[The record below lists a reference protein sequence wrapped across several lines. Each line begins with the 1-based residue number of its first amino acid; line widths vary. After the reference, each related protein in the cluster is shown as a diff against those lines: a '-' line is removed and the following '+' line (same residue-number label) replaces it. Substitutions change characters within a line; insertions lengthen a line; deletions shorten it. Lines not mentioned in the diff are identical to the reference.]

1 LAHARWYM
9 VKGDRLF
16 HFKCF
21 FRHSMNSQVVDLRAN
36 PQSDDS
42 APSPPSLPVA
52 DRDPVGNLQET
63 PATLDTPAATK
74 ATKVLLVDDDNLV
87 LDQLE
92 RLVTA
97 AGYEVV
103 TARNGDAALL
113 SMQQEFAPIVIAEI
127 DMPQMDGF
135 ALCRAIRRQ
144 SYSGYVYVILLSSKD
159 AEGDMLTGLDAGAD
173 DYVSKRTP
181 TSQLVG
187 RLRTAQRIL
196 ALEHSLKQALAD
208 RERMAMTDVLTGA
221 HNRRYLLQH
230 LSHELDCAQRL
241 QGALSVLVFDVD
253 HFSLVNDRHGHA
265 AGDGVLK
272 EVVRRIQQGL
282 QRSCDW
288 FARLGGDEFAV
299 VLPQTDIAGASIV
312 AEKLRRAVAATP
324 IRFNTT
330 KVRITISI
338 GASELGAIAERDS
351 TTAERL
357 LELADQNLYKSK
369 KSGRNRVTA
378 IDTVDLAPSSPL
390 AARSNSPV
398 QLNFTLLCR

>member
-1 LAHARWYM
+1 
-9 VKGDRLF
+9 
-16 HFKCF
+16 
-21 FRHSMNSQVVDLRAN
+21 
-36 PQSDDS
+36 
-42 APSPPSLPVA
+42 VA
-52 DRDPVGNLQET
+52 DRDPVGNLHET
-63 PATLDTPAATK
+63 PATLGTQAATK
-74 ATKVLLVDDDNLV
+74 ATKVLLVDDDILV

-159 AEGDMLTGLDAGAD
+159 AEGDILTGLDAGAD

-181 TSQLVG
+181 TGQLVG

-378 IDTVDLAPSSPL
+378 IDTVDLAPALRL
-390 AARSNSPV
+390 AARCNSPV
-398 QLNFTLLCR
+398 QLSLTLLCQ

>member
-1 LAHARWYM
+1 M
-9 VKGDRLF
+9 VDGDRLF
-16 HFKCF
+16 HFKCLF
-21 FRHSMNSQVVDLRAN
+21 PHSMNPQVVDLSAN

-42 APSPPSLPVA
+42 APSSPSPPAA

-63 PATLDTPAATK
+63 PATLGTQAATK

-159 AEGDMLTGLDAGAD
+159 AEGDILTGLDAGAD
-173 DYVSKRTP
+173 DYVSKRIP

-208 RERMAMTDVLTGA
+208 REQMAMTDVLTGA
-221 HNRRYLLQH
+221 HNRRYLLQQ
-230 LSHELDCAQRL
+230 LSHELDCAQRF

-330 KVRITISI
+330 KVRVTISI

-378 IDTVDLAPSSPL
+378 IDTVDLAPTLRL
-390 AARSNSPV
+390 AARCNSPV
-398 QLNFTLLCR
+398 QLSLTLPCR

>member
-1 LAHARWYM
+1 
-9 VKGDRLF
+9 
-16 HFKCF
+16 
-21 FRHSMNSQVVDLRAN
+21 MNPQVVDLSAN
-36 PQSDDS
+36 PKSDDP
-42 APSPPSLPVA
+42 APSSPPPPAA
-52 DRDPVGNLQET
+52 DRDPVGNLLQET
-63 PATLDTPAATK
+63 PATLITQAATK
-74 ATKVLLVDDDNLV
+74 VTKVLLVDDDNLV

-127 DMPQMDGF
+127 DMPQMDGL

-159 AEGDMLTGLDAGAD
+159 AEGDILRGLDAGAD

-196 ALEHSLKQALAD
+196 ALEHSLKEALAD

-221 HNRRYLLQH
+221 HNRRYLLQQ

-324 IRFNTT
+324 IRFDTT
-330 KVRITISI
+330 KVRVTISI

-351 TTAERL
+351 ITAERL
-357 LELADQNLYKSK
+357 IDLADQNLYKSK

-378 IDTVDLAPSSPL
+378 IDTVDLAPTFPL
-390 AARSNSPV
+390 AARSNSPA
-398 QLNFTLLCR
+398 QLNLALLCR

>member
-1 LAHARWYM
+1 
-9 VKGDRLF
+9 
-16 HFKCF
+16 
-21 FRHSMNSQVVDLRAN
+21 MNPQVVDLSAN

-42 APSPPSLPVA
+42 APSSPSPPAA

-63 PATLDTPAATK
+63 PATLGTQAATK

-159 AEGDMLTGLDAGAD
+159 AEGDILTGLDAGAD
-173 DYVSKRTP
+173 DYVSKRIP

-208 RERMAMTDVLTGA
+208 REQMAMTDVLTGA
-221 HNRRYLLQH
+221 HNRRYLLQQ
-230 LSHELDCAQRL
+230 LSHELDCAQRF

-330 KVRITISI
+330 KVRVTISI

-378 IDTVDLAPSSPL
+378 IDTVDLAPTLRL
-390 AARSNSPV
+390 AARCNSPV
-398 QLNFTLLCR
+398 QLSLTLPCR

>member
-1 LAHARWYM
+1 
-9 VKGDRLF
+9 
-16 HFKCF
+16 
-21 FRHSMNSQVVDLRAN
+21 MNPQVVDLSAN
-36 PQSDDS
+36 PQSNDS
-42 APSPPSLPVA
+42 APSPPVA

-63 PATLDTPAATK
+63 PATLGTQAATK
-74 ATKVLLVDDDNLV
+74 VIKVLLVDDDNLV

-92 RLVTA
+92 RVVTA

-127 DMPQMDGF
+127 DMPQMDGL

-144 SYSGYVYVILLSSKD
+144 SYSGYVYVILLSPKD
-159 AEGDMLTGLDAGAD
+159 AEGDILTGLDAGAD

-230 LSHELDCAQRL
+230 LSHELDCARRL

-288 FARLGGDEFAV
+288 LARLGGDEFAV

-324 IRFNTT
+324 IHFDTT

-357 LELADQNLYKSK
+357 LEIADQNLYKSK

-378 IDTVDLAPSSPL
+378 IDTADLTPTLPL

-398 QLNFTLLCR
+398 QLNLTLLCR

>member
-1 LAHARWYM
+1 M
-9 VKGDRLF
+9 
-16 HFKCF
+16 
-21 FRHSMNSQVVDLRAN
+21 N
-36 PQSDDS
+36 PQSANSQSEDS
-42 APSPPSLPVA
+42 APPSPPVA
-52 DRDPVGNLQET
+52 DRDPFGNLQER
-63 PATLDTPAATK
+63 PATLGTQAATK
-74 ATKVLLVDDDNLV
+74 VTKVLLVDDDKLV
-87 LDQLE
+87 LDRLE

-127 DMPQMDGF
+127 DMPQMDGL

-144 SYSGYVYVILLSSKD
+144 SYSGYVYVILLSPKD
-159 AEGDMLTGLDAGAD
+159 AEGDILTGLDAGAD

-221 HNRRYLLQH
+221 YNRRYLLQH
-230 LSHELDCAQRL
+230 LNHELDCAKRL

-265 AGDGVLK
+265 AGDVVLK

-324 IRFNTT
+324 IRFDT
-330 KVRITISI
+330 KKARITISI

-378 IDTVDLAPSSPL
+378 IDTVDPAPTLPL

-398 QLNFTLLCR
+398 QLNLTLLCR

>member
-1 LAHARWYM
+1 
-9 VKGDRLF
+9 
-16 HFKCF
+16 
-21 FRHSMNSQVVDLRAN
+21 MNPQVVDPSAN
-36 PQSDDS
+36 LKSDDS
-42 APSPPSLPVA
+42 APSSPSPPVA
-52 DRDPVGNLQET
+52 DRDPVGNLEET
-63 PATLDTPAATK
+63 PATLGTQPAAK
-74 ATKVLLVDDDNLV
+74 VTKVLLVDDDNLV

-127 DMPQMDGF
+127 DMPQMDGL

-159 AEGDMLTGLDAGAD
+159 AEGDILTGLDAGAD

-221 HNRRYLLQH
+221 HNRRYLLQN

-299 VLPQTDIAGASIV
+299 VLPQTDIAGASVV
-312 AEKLRRAVAATP
+312 AERLRRAVAATP
-324 IRFNTT
+324 IRFDTT
-330 KVRITISI
+330 KVRISISI

-351 TTAERL
+351 TTAEKL
-357 LELADQNLYKSK
+357 IELADQNLYKSK

-378 IDTVDLAPSSPL
+378 IDTVDLAPTLPL
-390 AARSNSPV
+390 AARSNSPA
-398 QLNFTLLCR
+398 QLNLTLLCR

>member
-1 LAHARWYM
+1 M
-9 VKGDRLF
+9 VHGDRLF
-16 HFKCF
+16 HFKCLF
-21 FRHSMNSQVVDLRAN
+21 PHSMNPQVVDLRAN

-42 APSPPSLPVA
+42 APSSPSSPSPPVA

-63 PATLDTPAATK
+63 PATLGTQATTK

-159 AEGDMLTGLDAGAD
+159 AEGDILTGLDAGAD

-378 IDTVDLAPSSPL
+378 IDTVDLAPTLRL
-390 AARSNSPV
+390 AARCDSPV
-398 QLNFTLLCR
+398 QLSLTLLCR

>member
-1 LAHARWYM
+1 
-9 VKGDRLF
+9 
-16 HFKCF
+16 
-21 FRHSMNSQVVDLRAN
+21 MNPQMVDLSAN
-36 PQSDDS
+36 SQSDDAAASSS
-42 APSPPSLPVA
+42 APPVA

-63 PATLDTPAATK
+63 PATLGTQAATK
-74 ATKVLLVDDDNLV
+74 VAKVLLVDDDNLA

-97 AGYEVV
+97 AGYQVV

-159 AEGDMLTGLDAGAD
+159 AEGDLLRGLDAGAD

-230 LSHELDCAQRL
+230 LSHELDCAKRS

-265 AGDGVLK
+265 AGDVVLK

-312 AEKLRRAVAATP
+312 AEKLRRAVAAIP
-324 IRFNTT
+324 IRFDTT

-338 GASELGAIAERDS
+338 GASELGAIAECDS

-357 LELADQNLYKSK
+357 LELADQNLYRSK

-378 IDTVDLAPSSPL
+378 IDTVDLAPTLRLATSCNSPL
-390 AARSNSPV
+390 
-398 QLNFTLLCR
+398 QLNLTLQAEFDPE

>member
-1 LAHARWYM
+1 M

-21 FRHSMNSQVVDLRAN
+21 FRHSMNPQVVDLRAN

-42 APSPPSLPVA
+42 APSSPSPPVA

-63 PATLDTPAATK
+63 PATLGTQAATK

-97 AGYEVV
+97 AGYEVI

-196 ALEHSLKQALAD
+196 ALEQSLKQALAD

-230 LSHELDCAQRL
+230 LSHELDCVQRL

-378 IDTVDLAPSSPL
+378 IDTVDLAPTLRL
-390 AARSNSPV
+390 AARCNSPV
-398 QLNFTLLCR
+398 QLSLTLLCR